1 MYDQTMHLDHLS
13 ENPDRYHDAVHS
25 ARHLT
30 GRELDRLLSRYDLN
44 PAIAR
49 LLAHH
54 EAQEAWWCMET
65 YSEQLSERGRATRHW
80 TRLERHHRAHP
91 VHGPYCLPPTLHA
104 WDDDDIPF

>member
-1 MYDQTMHLDHLS
+1 MTMNMYE
-13 ENPDRYHDAVHS
+13 ENEHRYNLAVHS

-30 GRELDRLLSRYDLN
+30 GREMDRLLSRYDLS

-91 VHGPYCLPPTLHA
+91 VHGPYNLPTRHA